1 MVFTARSQVEEVEI
15 CRLSGISCLSGS
27 TEALCLLSRAGLSLL
42 VLTCMVHS
50 FRFDGPD
57 PLHRIEPRWIVFGCC
72 NVVSLVGSV
81 VRNALD
87 RRHVNRNVN
96 SRLSTAHGWLLL
108 NSK

>member
-57 PLHRIEPRWIVFGCC
+57 PLHRIEPRWIVFFRVRCESAEIMAL
-72 NVVSLVGSV
+72 VVSH
-81 VRNALD
+81 RC
-87 RRHVNRNVN
+87 R
-96 SRLSTAHGWLLL
+96 
-108 NSK
+108 